1 MLVSLSNDS
10 DSCSST
16 YDESDEDISGDL
28 TGDFAVFF
36 LYVEFSLDSLR
47 TLEEALLILL
57 V

>member
-57 V
+57 G